1 MAQGSPSSPK
11 MMPSSEDGF
20 NEKKV
25 LSEKD
30 RKVASDIMQSFADGS
45 MTLEP
50 GLPKGMLD
58 KDLPGLREDLSKM
71 TTNLSQLCP
80 QVREEISRQI
90 YKDVLDQQKDTRMEL
105 ARHMMCSLIRQAQRV
120 QDTLLP
126 VVQGRLG
133 VQTVLAK
140 NQADQ
145 AMLLTHYPEGFPAPK
160 QQSGEDSADVGPS
173 NPKVLKPS

>member
-1 MAQGSPSSPK
+1 MAQGSLSPPRL
-11 MMPSSEDGF
+11 MLSETDGYD
-20 NEKKV
+20 EKKV

-30 RKVASDIMQSFADGS
+30 RKVASDIINSFEDG
-45 MTLEP
+45 TIKLEP
-50 GLPKGMLD
+50 GLPKGLLD

-80 QVREEISRQI
+80 EVREGISREI
-90 YKDVLDQQKDTRMEL
+90 YRDVLDQQKDTRMEL
-105 ARHMMCSLIRQAQRV
+105 ARHMLCNLIRQAQRV
-120 QDTLLP
+120 QDSLLP

-145 AMLLTHYPEGFPAPK
+145 AMLLTHYPQGFPARK

-173 NPKVLKPS
+173 NPKIQKPS